1 MLVIKFRT
9 LVIYILIAV
18 FTVCTFGSFL
28 SRDITASV
36 NLPDDGVKL
45 PILMYHGIT
54 DEAGKIGRYVIS
66 KKMFKEDL
74 EYLSQMG
81 YTTVTADEVIAYVK
95 GEGELPQK
103 PVMLTFDDGYYNN
116 YCYGYPLLKEYNAKA
131 VISIIGKYTDMYT
144 ELEEENPAYSH
155 ITWTEV
161 TEMMESGVV
170 EFQNHSYDLH
180 SLDKG
185 RRGAGKKKN
194 EAEDEYKKMLKGDI
208 GLLQEKMQENTGYTP
223 TTFAYPFG
231 NISQASYSVLDEL
244 GFVASFG
251 CEEKVNIIKRG
262 ELSCL
267 KCMDRFLRSDKK
279 SARKILESID

>member
-9 LVIYILIAV
+9 LVIYILIAL
-18 FTVCTFGSFL
+18 FTVCTFGCFL
-28 SRDITASV
+28 SRDIPASA
-36 NLPDDGVKL
+36 NLTDGVEL

-54 DEAGKIGRYVIS
+54 EDKVSKYVIS
-66 KKMFKEDL
+66 KKMFEEDL
-74 EYLSQMG
+74 KYISQKG
-81 YTTVTADEVIAYVK
+81 YNTVTADEVIAYVK
-95 GEGELPQK
+95 GEGELPEK

-116 YCYGYPLLKEYNAKA
+116 YCYAYPLLKEYNTKA

-161 TEMMESGVV
+161 TEMMESGLV

-194 EAEDEYKKMLKGDI
+194 EAESEYQKMLKADV
-208 GLLQEKMQENTGYTP
+208 GLLQDKMQENTGYTP

-231 NISQASYSVLDEL
+231 SISEASYSVLDEL
-244 GFVASFG
+244 GFLASFA
-251 CEEKVNIIKRG
+251 CEEKVNIIKQG
-262 ELSCL
+262 DLNCL
-267 KCMDRFLRSDKK
+267 KCMNRFLRSDKK
-279 SARKILESID
+279 SAQKILESID